1 MRSLPVSATISRGFQ
16 IQPLSR
22 ERSLWRIDYLND
34 DGSPLEPKPGQHR
47 SRNSAGFHISD
58 VVVLAEI
65 WEAVFAIPAPFEPPP
80 PDTLLLDSFALLP
93 QVGPALVLAA
103 AAVEVRIESALDVL
117 AGEASINGE
126 LWAWIND
133 RRDYRKE
140 PSVAEQLGVLM
151 RAVTGESLKD
161 DNRLWALAKNLRDAR
176 NSFVHQGRAE
186 LAGISVTPQ
195 RAYELIHGAQEVID
209 WIEARLPEAHRRPR
223 RDVVVDAG
231 FFRLITPA
239 APEP

>member
-1 MRSLPVSATISRGFQ
+1 MGGVVSRPAA
-16 IQPLSR
+16 
-22 ERSLWRIDYLND
+22 
-34 DGSPLEPKPGQHR
+34 
-47 SRNSAGFHISD
+47 SAD
-58 VVVLAEI
+58 
-65 WEAVFAIPAPFEPPP
+65 
-80 PDTLLLDSFALLP
+80 
-93 QVGPALVLAA
+93 VLAA
-103 AAVEVRIESALDVL
+103 TAVETRIADALNVL
-117 AGEASINGE
+117 ARDTLDDT